1 MLRPDFP
8 LYPYQREAYEKFIE
22 RGDLL
27 VAYEMGLGKTP
38 IAIACAEELMGEE
51 IETCLIVCP
60 ANLRWQWAQA
70 IAKFT
75 DVDTVEKKVKDQTI
89 TVPWSRWCTVIDG
102 TPKVRKELYD
112 GIRLAGKWGPDYIIM
127 SYETVVNDWNFVRK
141 IKPGMVV
148 LDEATAIKSFKAK
161 RTKKIKQLTAP
172 FRVALTGTPIEN
184 RPEELYSI
192 MQWVD
197 KDVLGRYDLFDKAY
211 VVRNRFGGVL
221 RYKNLGV
228 LHQRLG
234 IAMSRRTRL
243 DPAVAPYLPEV
254 DAGIW
259 EVPLDPGSRGI
270 HNRIAKDLLGEL
282 AVLAGSFEEF
292 SIDAHYSGGINESTK
307 AGKVMAMQQALE
319 MFLDHPE
326 LVVRSA
332 RDFNDPDSKRGSKY
346 AAQLVESGA
355 LDHLP
360 PARKLEM
367 LVSELNIILG
377 FHKNKI
383 IIFTKYV
390 YMLTLI
396 EEALDVQCVQY
407 HGQMDASAKSA
418 AVAKFTSDP
427 ETRVFLSSHAGAY
440 GTDLYMANYLI
451 NYDLPWSSGKA
462 DQING
467 RHVRASS
474 EFTNVFVRDMVTTGT
489 VEQRKHNMLTFKRN
503 IAGAVLDATGQDEY
517 GRVENDVETL
527 TSYLQESLDG

>member
-1 MLRPDFP
+1 MLKLD
-8 LYPYQREAYEKFIE
+8 LYPYQQEAYEKFIA

-38 IAIACAEELMGEE
+38 IAIACAEELLGEE

-75 DVDTVEKKVKDQTI
+75 DVGTVEKQVKDQVITI
-89 TVPWSRWCTVIDG
+89 PTPAWCTVVDG
-102 TPKVRKELYD
+102 TPKVRESLYD
-112 GIRLAGKWGPDYIIM
+112 QLAASPTDYIIM
-127 SYETVVNDWNFVRK
+127 SYEAVVNDWKWVRK
-141 IKPGMVV
+141 LKPGMVV

-161 RTKKIKQLTAP
+161 RTKKIKQLTAQ
-172 FRVALTGTPIEN
+172 FRLALTGTPIEN
-184 RPEELYSI
+184 RPEELFSI

-211 VVRNRFGGVL
+211 VVRNRFGGVV

-228 LHQRLG
+228 LNQRLG
-234 IAMSRRTRL
+234 IAMSRKSRL

-254 DAGIW
+254 DTGIW
-259 EVPLDPGSRGI
+259 EVPMDTGARGI
-270 HNRIAKDLLGEL
+270 HDHIARDLLGEL

-292 SIDAHYSGGINESTK
+292 SIDAHYSGSINESTK
-307 AGKVMAMQQALE
+307 AGKVMAIQQALE

-326 LVVRSA
+326 LISRSA
-332 RDFNDPDSKRGSKY
+332 ADYHNPDTKKGSKY
-346 AAQLVESGA
+346 AAELVASGV
-355 LDHLP
+355 LDNKP
-360 PARKLEM
+360 KARKLEM
-367 LVSELNIILG
+367 LVDELDTILG
-377 FHKNKI
+377 FHENKI

-390 YMLTLI
+390 HMLTLI
-396 EEALDVQCVQY
+396 EEALDVECVQY
-407 HGQMDASAKSA
+407 HGQMDAASKSA

-427 ETRVFLSSHAGAY
+427 ECRVFLSSHAGAY

-474 EFTNVFVRDMVTTGT
+474 EFPNVFVRDMVTMGT
-489 VEQRKHNMLTFKRN
+489 VEERKHKMLAFKRR
-503 IAGAVLDATGQDEY
+503 IGTAVLDNTGQDEL
-517 GRVENDVETL
+517 GRVENDVDTL
-527 TSYLQESLDG
+527 TSYLTEGLDGR